1 MAEDGRWKMWRRIRA
16 LKCIKYERQIFLLC
30 PKAENQIF
38 AKEEIMIIILI
49 SFLNK
54 RKARPFTRG
63 RPGSL
68 VGYNVYNA
76 NFFLLVGVGATAIA

>member
-1 MAEDGRWKMWRRIRA
+1 
-16 LKCIKYERQIFLLC
+16 
-30 PKAENQIF
+30 
-38 AKEEIMIIILI
+38 MIIMLI